1 MGADRLLIPMA
12 CREQPNWS
20 MCSGQEKLSHN
31 SVYTKYEL
39 EVDGTFGGCPSGAAH
54 CTKYAACNPDD
65 ASGRTWHC
73 WPRTN
78 AVGMADVKD
87 RYAHRYPGRR
97 ASLFDASLPLHCPF
111 VTVLCLAITLMRSL
125 VAQWW
130 KYNVSQLVG
139 GKWFS
144 TQAGGKCAPTAVANP
159 GRETAPSTCQWRV
172 VQSVKTANATC
183 VSKRT
188 AALCIV

>member
-1 MGADRLLIPMA
+1 MA

-97 ASLFDASLPLHCPF
+97 ASLFDVRLPLAASF
-111 VTVLCLAITLMRSL
+111 VTVLCLAITLMRSM
-125 VAQWW
+125 ACSGGSIMCRSSSAANGFRR
-130 KYNVSQLVG
+130 KPVG
-139 GKWFS
+139 S
-144 TQAGGKCAPTAVANP
+144 A
-159 GRETAPSTCQWRV
+159 RR
-172 VQSVKTANATC
+172 
-183 VSKRT
+183 R
-188 AALCIV
+188 